1 MAETTLYQLAS
12 QGPQQMMSYI
22 LRTKSGKLA
31 VIDGG
36 NHLDTDYLLEF
47 LHSISQ
53 GKPVVEAW
61 FLTHAHSDH
70 VDAFLDIQ
78 REHAGEVDIRH
89 VYYRFPDEGF
99 IAAYEPGDVH
109 TIREWNDLLPR
120 FERLCVPVEEGQR
133 IQVEE
138 LLFEVLYIPDPAFTT
153 NAINNSSIVL
163 RLTVDGQRVLFLSDL
178 GVEAR
183 RKAAGVIWPGG
194 RRATICQMAASRPA
208 GVAKTLY
215 AAIAP
220 KICLW
225 CTPQWL
231 WDNDAGQG
239 YNTHTW
245 QTVIVRGWMEEL
257 GAQRHIVAK
266 DGTQSLTL
274 PAAF

>member
-47 LHSISQ
+47 LRSISQ

-138 LLFEVLYIPDPAFTT
+138 LLSKCCTYRIP
-153 NAINNSSIVL
+153 L
-163 RLTVDGQRVLFLSDL
+163 LQQMLSQQL
-178 GVEAR
+178 HC
-183 RKAAGVIWPGG
+183 AAPDGG
-194 RRATICQMAASRPA
+194 RA
-208 GVAKTLY
+208 
-215 AAIAP
+215 
-220 KICLW
+220 
-225 CTPQWL
+225 
-231 WDNDAGQG
+231 
-239 YNTHTW
+239 
-245 QTVIVRGWMEEL
+245 E
-257 GAQRHIVAK
+257 GAV
-266 DGTQSLTL
+266 SV
-274 PAAF
+274 